1 MAMRVDIIP
10 EQKFKLGTAIYIA
23 VPAKNSCW
31 GCAFKGNDAT
41 CFKSPFCGENQ
52 RQDRTNVIFVRE
64 KVK

>member
-10 EQKFKLGTAIYIA
+10 EQKFKLGAAIYIA

-31 GCAFKGNDAT
+31 GCAFKDNNEL
-41 CFKSPFCGENQ
+41 CFKTPWCDENN
-52 RQDRTNVIFVRE
+52 RQDKTTVIFVRE